1 MRILI
6 VQESDWFDRGPLQSH
21 HLLERLSQKGHQVR
35 VIDTD
40 ILTRKTDNRIISR
53 RAVFRNAHKVV
64 DRADITVVRP
74 PYLRLPLLNYASQLY
89 THGREIDRQIR
100 EFKPDVIVGFS
111 LLNSGLA
118 IRAAKKHDIPFIYY
132 ILDELHMLV
141 PQQYFRG
148 LARYVE
154 SSNMKNA
161 DLVISI
167 NEMLKEYTI
176 HMGANGGRASVLPA
190 GVEMER
196 FRERDTRAIRESL
209 GIKESD
215 TVLFY
220 MGLMH
225 TFSGLKELALDM
237 ARSDRKDIK
246 LLILGKGDLWD
257 EIQRIRKERGLE
269 DRIILPGWRP
279 YDEVPGYV
287 LASDICLLPA
297 HNNQIMRNI
306 VPIKLY
312 DYMAASK
319 PVIATRLP
327 GVMKEFGEDHGIV
340 YIDSPAEA
348 LAKAVELADT
358 GAARTYGAKA
368 RKYVEGHSWA
378 DLTSDFEHILSVMAG
393 QAAEGAPR

>member
-21 HLLERLSQKGHQVR
+21 HLLERLSSKGHEVR

-40 ILTRKTDNRIISR
+40 ILTRKTDKKIVSG
-53 RAVFRNAHKVV
+53 RAVFHNAHKVV

-74 PYLRLPLLNYASQLY
+74 PYVRLPVLNYASQVY
-89 THGREIDRQIR
+89 THGREIDRQIS
-100 EFKPDVIVGFS
+100 EFKPDIIVGFS
-111 LLNSGLA
+111 LLNSSLA
-118 IRAAKKHDIPFIYY
+118 IHAAKKHGIPFIYY

-141 PQQYFRG
+141 PQAYFRG
-148 LARYVE
+148 FARFVE

-161 DLVISI
+161 DMVISI
-167 NEMLKEYTI
+167 NEMLREYTI
-176 HMGANGGRASVLPA
+176 AMGADGGKAGVLPA
-190 GVEMER
+190 GVEIER
-196 FRERDTRAIRESL
+196 FHARDTRAIRESL
-209 GIKESD
+209 GIKEND

-257 EIQRIRKERGLE
+257 EIQRIRKEKGLE
-269 DRIILPGWRP
+269 DRILMPGWRP
-279 YDEVPGYV
+279 YDEVPGYI

-327 GVMKEFGEDHGIV
+327 GVVKEFGEDHGIV
-340 YIDSPAEA
+340 YIDGPGKA
-348 LAKAVELADT
+348 LAKAIELTDNGMASV
-358 GAARTYGAKA
+358 YGAKA
-368 RKYVEGHSWA
+368 RKFVEGHSWS
-378 DLTSDFEHILSVMAG
+378 DLTADFEHILTDMVT
-393 QAAEGAPR
+393 GASR